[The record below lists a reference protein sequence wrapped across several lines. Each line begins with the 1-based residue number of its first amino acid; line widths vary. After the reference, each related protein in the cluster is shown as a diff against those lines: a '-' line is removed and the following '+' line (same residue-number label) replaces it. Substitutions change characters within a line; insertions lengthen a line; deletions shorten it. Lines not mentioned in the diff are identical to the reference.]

1 MDGVVT
7 GGASPPKSLDGPL
20 IASARLNPVSGMV
33 VSTVPSPFFS
43 RNVTVTLPPGLP
55 LADKSSP
62 TSPASCAE
70 RCGTVCAPATEMSN
84 STPLATWQSVPQKAS
99 GCAPARW
106 FAPGLW
112 VPMATS
118 LGFTSS

>member
-1 MDGVVT
+1 MEGVVT
-7 GGASPPKSLDGPL
+7 GGVRPPKSLDGPL
-20 IASARLNPVSGMV
+20 IASARVLNPVTV
-33 VSTVPSPFFS
+33 VSGVPSPFFS
-43 RNVTVTLPPGLP
+43 RNVTVTLPSGLR
-55 LADKSSP
+55 LADSSSP
-62 TSPASCAE
+62 TSPSSCAE

-84 STPLATWQSVPQKAS
+84 SAPLATWQSVPQKAS

-112 VPMATS
+112 APVATS